1 MTSTHDEAPSDS
13 STSRVP
19 GQVCDRCRRRKIRC
33 HGYEHDCSPCLQANV
48 VCVTTAK
55 LKRNRK
61 RKSFYVTEGIEQRRE
76 TPPDVSQHATDTA
89 YPLQNPAV
97 PISRTSTR
105 PLSVQSA
112 AQGTALPTTSSS
124 SSHQMSTAQVP
135 SQHVPLNPMKEPVIG
150 HMGRLVADDRQAP
163 MFGGSTTGV
172 HFISQ
177 AEQQLQLLHMHK
189 DALPSCAY
197 GLYLHSPWGASVH
210 SSPSPVL
217 DIIAQLPPNTIE
229 IVEATIDRWTPLYP
243 IVHKSSTIDAIHG
256 LLSSYQSPGYDVVIL
271 YQTLALLALG
281 MIGQKRDCIQQHNHF
296 LCASEPFYMIST
308 TLLERAIGQPCLQSL
323 QGLVIT
329 QIYVQLS
336 GRYSTAS
343 HISGLAT
350 RLAQTLGLHRHS
362 DRFKF
367 DPLETELRR
376 RAWWC
381 QYSLDAFSSAY
392 HGMPRLIRDQDV
404 DTDFPTSVDHNLL
417 SRTHVEFPL
426 PGERSQV
433 DTAISLFK
441 LARIVGRTLE
451 DLYTTTRRRG
461 GVAKIARLQ
470 AELNMWERVVL
481 EPELESEPA
490 TSATTKSLEATFLR
504 VAHCVA
510 TIHIHRPA
518 LSFTTADPQF
528 VSSLKACGQASAK
541 LVELLSS
548 SPGTLGTNHATGQVM
563 MGDWPETMLV
573 TLLYPNGIHMLWQ
586 AGLTILFTGWKG
598 YPVTVDQDE
607 NLIQICIATLR
618 EFHRHTDDVGNHIGQ
633 CADVLE
639 LLCKKV
645 FSELETLPD
654 LEQLQWNI
662 WDWPI
667 ASALELVN
675 TLDIIPLDLSLNL
688 YQ

>member
-1 MTSTHDEAPSDS
+1 MTSTHDRAPSDTPS
-13 STSRVP
+13 SRVP

-33 HGYEHDCSPCLQANV
+33 HGREHDCSPCLQANV

-61 RKSFYVTEGIEQRRE
+61 RKSFYEAQGIEQRRG
-76 TPPDVSQHATDTA
+76 TPPDVSQYAPDTG
-89 YPLQNPAV
+89 YLQNAALS
-97 PISRTSTR
+97 ISPTNARTPQ
-105 PLSVQSA
+105 PLPFQPA
-112 AQGTALPTTSSS
+112 AQGTILPTALSSS
-124 SSHQMSTAQVP
+124 GHQTSTTQV
-135 SQHVPLNPMKEPVIG
+135 NEPVIG

-189 DALPSCAY
+189 DALPSSAY

-210 SSPSPVL
+210 SSASPVA

-229 IVEATIDRWTPLYP
+229 IVGATIDRWTPLYP

-256 LLSSYQSPGYDVVIL
+256 LLSSYQSRGYDVVIL

-281 MIGQKRDCIQQHNHF
+281 MIGQKEDCIQQHNHF

-308 TLLERAIGQPCLQSL
+308 TLLERVIGQPCLQSL

-441 LARIVGRTLE
+441 LARIIGRTLE

-490 TSATTKSLEATFLR
+490 TSMTTKSLEATFLR

-528 VSSLKACGQASAK
+528 VSSLKACGQASAN

-548 SPGTLGTNHATGQVM
+548 SLGTLGTNHATGQVM

-618 EFHRHTDDVGNHIGQ
+618 GFHRHTDDVGNHIGQ
-633 CADVLE
+633 CADILE

-675 TLDIIPLDLSLNL
+675 TLDIIPLDLNLNL

>member
-1 MTSTHDEAPSDS
+1 MTGRPQTRHLVEF
-13 STSRVP
+13 
-19 GQVCDRCRRRKIRC
+19 QVK
-33 HGYEHDCSPCLQANV
+33 
-48 VCVTTAK
+48 
-55 LKRNRK
+55 
-61 RKSFYVTEGIEQRRE
+61 YVTVVDEGRFDVMAKNMIFYEAEGIEQRRE
-76 TPPDVSQHATDTA
+76 TPPDVSQYATNTG
-89 YPLQNPAV
+89 YPLQNAALS
-97 PISRTSTR
+97 ISPTRARTPRRLPFQPS
-105 PLSVQSA
+105 
-112 AQGTALPTTSSS
+112 AQGTILTTAPSSS
-124 SSHQMSTAQVP
+124 GHQTSTAQV
-135 SQHVPLNPMKEPVIG
+135 NEPVIG

-177 AEQQLQLLHMHK
+177 AEQQLQLFHMHK

-210 SSPSPVL
+210 SPASPVV

-256 LLSSYQSPGYDVVIL
+256 LLSSYQSPGYNVVII

-281 MIGQKRDCIQQHNHF
+281 MIGQKRD
-296 LCASEPFYMIST
+296 S
-308 TLLERAIGQPCLQSL
+308 
-323 QGLVIT
+323 
-329 QIYVQLS
+329 
-336 GRYSTAS
+336 
-343 HISGLAT
+343 T

-441 LARIVGRTLE
+441 LARIIGRTLE

-490 TSATTKSLEATFLR
+490 TSVTTKSLEATFLR

-528 VSSLKACGQASAK
+528 VSSLKACGQASAN

-548 SPGTLGTNHATGQVM
+548 SLGTLGTNHATGQVM

-607 NLIQICIATLR
+607 NLIQICVATLR

-645 FSELETLPD
+645 FSELEALPD

-675 TLDIIPLDLSLNL
+675 TLDIIPLDLNLNL